1 MRKELRVK
9 FEFFMDKM
17 PTTRQQKGIKVVKG
31 QVRSYNRGNTAN
43 YELQK
48 NLLMNKPKVP
58 FDKGVAIT
66 LKVYFVY
73 GTKDKKKWGKRKI
86 TRPDGDNLMKGFQD
100 YMQHYRYFM
109 DDAQI
114 APLIVDRFWGQNN
127 KIIVELF
134 KTDETLIMF

>member
-1 MRKELRVK
+1 MK

-66 LKVYFVY
+66 LKVYFIY

-100 YMQHYRYFM
+100 YMQHYRYFI

-127 KIIVELF
+127 KIIVELY
-134 KTDETLIMF
+134 KTDDTLIIF

>member
-1 MRKELRVK
+1 
-9 FEFFMDKM
+9 MDNM

-58 FDKGVAIT
+58 FDKGVAVT

>member
-1 MRKELRVK
+1 MK

-58 FDKGVAIT
+58 FNKGVAIT

>member
-1 MRKELRVK
+1 MK
-9 FEFFMDKM
+9 FEFIMDKM
-17 PTTRQQKGIKVVKG
+17 PSTRQQKGIKVVKG
-31 QVRSYNRGNTAN
+31 QLRTYNRGNTAN

-58 FDKGVAIT
+58 FDKGIAIT
-66 LKVYFVY
+66 LKVYFIY
-73 GTKDKKKWGKRKI
+73 RTKDKKKWGKRKT

-100 YMQHYRYFM
+100 YMQSYRYFM

-134 KTDETLIMF
+134 KTDEDLIIF

>member
-1 MRKELRVK
+1 MK

-48 NLLMNKPKVP
+48 NLLMNKPKAP

-66 LKVYFVY
+66 LKVYFIY
-73 GTKDKKKWGKRKI
+73 GTKDKKKWGKRKT

-100 YMQHYRYFM
+100 YMQLYRYFI

>member
-1 MRKELRVK
+1 
-9 FEFFMDKM
+9 MDKM

-43 YELQK
+43 YGLQK

-100 YMQHYRYFM
+100 YMQHYRYFI

-134 KTDETLIMF
+134 KTDETLVMF

>member
-1 MRKELRVK
+1 
-9 FEFFMDKM
+9 MDKM

-31 QVRSYNRGNTAN
+31 QVRTYNRGNSAN
-43 YELQK
+43 YDLQK

-66 LKVYFVY
+66 LKVYFIY

-134 KTDETLIMF
+134 KTDDTLIMF

>member
-1 MRKELRVK
+1 
-9 FEFFMDKM
+9 MDKM

-58 FDKGVAIT
+58 FDKGVAVT

-100 YMQHYRYFM
+100 YMQHYRFFM

-134 KTDETLIMF
+134 KTDESLIMF

>member
-1 MRKELRVK
+1 MK

-58 FDKGVAIT
+58 FDKGVAVT

-114 APLIVDRFWGQNN
+114 ASLIVDRFWGQNN

>member
-1 MRKELRVK
+1 MK

-48 NLLMNKPKVP
+48 NLLMNKPKAP

-100 YMQHYRYFM
+100 FMQHYRYFM

-134 KTDETLIMF
+134 KTDDTLIMF

>member
-1 MRKELRVK
+1 MK

-58 FDKGVAIT
+58 FDKGVAVT

>member
-1 MRKELRVK
+1 
-9 FEFFMDKM
+9 MDKM
-17 PTTRQQKGIKVVKG
+17 PTTRQQKGMKVVKG
-31 QVRSYNRGNTAN
+31 QVRNYNRGNTAN

-48 NLLMNKPKVP
+48 NLLMNKTKVP

-114 APLIVDRFWGQNN
+114 APLILDRFWGQNN

>member
-1 MRKELRVK
+1 
-9 FEFFMDKM
+9 MDKM

-31 QVRSYNRGNTAN
+31 QVRSYNRGNSAN
-43 YELQK
+43 YDLQK

-66 LKVYFVY
+66 LKVYFIY

-134 KTDETLIMF
+134 KTDDTLIMF

>member
-1 MRKELRVK
+1 MN
-9 FEFFMDKM
+9 KM

-58 FDKGVAIT
+58 FDKGVAVT

-127 KIIVELF
+127 KIIVELY
-134 KTDETLIMF
+134 KTDDTLIIF

>member
-1 MRKELRVK
+1 MKY
-9 FEFFMDKM
+9 EFFMDKM

-100 YMQHYRYFM
+100 YMQHYRYFI

-127 KIIVELF
+127 KIIVELY
-134 KTDETLIMF
+134 KTDDTLIIF

>member
-1 MRKELRVK
+1 MK

-58 FDKGVAIT
+58 FDKGVAVT

-134 KTDETLIMF
+134 KTDESLIMF

>member
-1 MRKELRVK
+1 MK
-9 FEFFMDKM
+9 FDFFMDKM

-48 NLLMNKPKVP
+48 NLLMNKPKAP

-73 GTKDKKKWGKRKI
+73 GTRDKKKWGKRKT

-100 YMQHYRYFM
+100 YMQLYRYFM

-134 KTDETLIMF
+134 KTDDTLIMF

>member
-1 MRKELRVK
+1 MK

-43 YELQK
+43 YGLQK

-100 YMQHYRYFM
+100 YMQHYRYFI

-134 KTDETLIMF
+134 KTDETLVMF

>member
-1 MRKELRVK
+1 MN
-9 FEFFMDKM
+9 KM

-58 FDKGVAIT
+58 FDKGVAVT

-100 YMQHYRYFM
+100 YMQHYRYFI

-127 KIIVELF
+127 KIIVELY
-134 KTDETLIMF
+134 KTDDTLIIS

>member
-1 MRKELRVK
+1 MK

-58 FDKGVAIT
+58 YDKGVAIT
-66 LKVYFVY
+66 LKVYFIY
-73 GTKDKKKWGKRKI
+73 GTKDKKKWGKRKT

-100 YMQHYRYFM
+100 YMQLYRYFI

-134 KTDETLIMF
+134 KTDDTLIMF

>member
-1 MRKELRVK
+1 
-9 FEFFMDKM
+9 MDKM

-31 QVRSYNRGNTAN
+31 RVRSYNRGNTAN

>member
-1 MRKELRVK
+1 MK
-9 FEFFMDKM
+9 FEFFMNKM

-58 FDKGVAIT
+58 FDKGVAVT

-100 YMQHYRYFM
+100 YMQHYRYFI

-127 KIIVELF
+127 KIIVELY
-134 KTDETLIMF
+134 KTDDTLIIF

>member
-58 FDKGVAIT
+58 FDKGLALT
-66 LKVYFVY
+66 LKVYFIY
-73 GTKDKKKWGKRKI
+73 GTKDKSKWGKRKI

-134 KTDETLIMF
+134 KTDETLIIF

>member
-1 MRKELRVK
+1 MK
-9 FEFFMDKM
+9 FEFFMDNM

-58 FDKGVAIT
+58 FDKGVAVT

>member
-1 MRKELRVK
+1 
-9 FEFFMDKM
+9 MDKM

-58 FDKGVAIT
+58 FDKGIALT
-66 LKVYFVY
+66 LKVYFIY
-73 GTKDKKKWGKRKI
+73 GTKDKSKWGKRKI

-100 YMQHYRYFM
+100 YMQHYRYFI

>member
-1 MRKELRVK
+1 
-9 FEFFMDKM
+9 MDKM

-100 YMQHYRYFM
+100 YMQHYRYFI

-127 KIIVELF
+127 KIVVELF

>member
-1 MRKELRVK
+1 MK

-17 PTTRQQKGIKVVKG
+17 PTTRQQKGMKVVKG
-31 QVRSYNRGNTAN
+31 QVRNYNRGNTAN

-48 NLLMNKPKVP
+48 NLLMNKTKVP

-114 APLIVDRFWGQNN
+114 APLILDRFWGQNN

>member
-1 MRKELRVK
+1 MK

-31 QVRSYNRGNTAN
+31 RVRSYNRGNTAN

>member
-1 MRKELRVK
+1 MK

-17 PTTRQQKGIKVVKG
+17 PSTRQQKGIKVVNG
-31 QVRSYNRGNTAN
+31 QVRTYNRGNTAN

-48 NLLMNKPKVP
+48 KLLMNKPKVP
-58 FDKGVAIT
+58 FVKGVAIT
-66 LKVYFVY
+66 LKVYFIY
-73 GTKDKKKWGKRKI
+73 GTKDKKKWGKRKT

-100 YMQHYRYFM
+100 YMQLYRYFM

-127 KIIVELF
+127 KIIVELYE
-134 KTDETLIMF
+134 TDETLIMF

>member
-1 MRKELRVK
+1 
-9 FEFFMDKM
+9 MDKM

-58 FDKGVAIT
+58 FDKGVAVT

>member
-1 MRKELRVK
+1 MK

-31 QVRSYNRGNTAN
+31 HVRSYNRGNTAN

-58 FDKGVAIT
+58 FDKGVAVT

>member
-1 MRKELRVK
+1 MK

-58 FDKGVAIT
+58 FDKGIALT
-66 LKVYFVY
+66 LKVYFIY
-73 GTKDKKKWGKRKI
+73 GTKDKSKWGKRKI

-100 YMQHYRYFM
+100 YMQHYRYFI

>member
-1 MRKELRVK
+1 MK

-58 FDKGVAIT
+58 FDKEVAIT
-66 LKVYFVY
+66 LKVYFIY
-73 GTKDKKKWGKRKI
+73 GTKDKKKWGKRKT

-100 YMQHYRYFM
+100 YMQLYRYFI

-134 KTDETLIMF
+134 KTDDTLIMF

>member
-1 MRKELRVK
+1 MK

>member
-1 MRKELRVK
+1 MN
-9 FEFFMDKM
+9 KM

-58 FDKGVAIT
+58 FDKGVAVT

-100 YMQHYRYFM
+100 YMQHYRYFI

>member
-1 MRKELRVK
+1 MK

-31 QVRSYNRGNTAN
+31 QVRTYNRGNTAN

-48 NLLMNKPKVP
+48 NFLMNKPKAP
-58 FDKGVAIT
+58 FAKGVAIT
-66 LKVYFVY
+66 LKVFFIY
-73 GTKDKKKWGKRKI
+73 GTKDKKKWGKRK
-86 TRPDGDNLMKGFQD
+86 TTCPDGDNLMKGFQD

>member
-1 MRKELRVK
+1 MK
-9 FEFFMDKM
+9 FEFFMNKM

-58 FDKGVAIT
+58 FDKGVAVT

-127 KIIVELF
+127 KIIVELY
-134 KTDETLIMF
+134 KTDDTLIIF

>member
-1 MRKELRVK
+1 
-9 FEFFMDKM
+9 MDKM

-58 FDKGVAIT
+58 FDKGVAVT

-134 KTDETLIMF
+134 KTDDTLIMF